1 MNQVKKD
8 QANPLQQSYEQSRV
22 GVTFGDDFEK
32 GPVSFRAEA
41 HFNEQKAIDQYDYLK
56 NIVGDHIDI
65 DWSLVCFL
73 RYQVGKKDALIES
86 ITKIKDRPRFEAFE
100 CKIHSDDT
108 YVYFSVKLRE
118 DEESKLK
125 GGLELILENG
135 LREMVKSQDNYFN
148 FEFDANYDFD
158 QLVQAVS
165 KGERVGAAFL
175 RQIRAELNLFLTKNF
190 YQGIEKFVQGID
202 QEALESPPLAFLKH
216 FKNLDMDLRF
226 RSTDELPQV
235 IKNQMIFG
243 EEFQTLAQEELQ
255 LPINRTKQVNAI
267 MDAAADN
274 GFIYF
279 TISDLCAV
287 KIESHTPKL
296 STFLTKYGKYLAKLV
311 GLGEFVPEV

>member
-1 MNQVKKD
+1 MNQVKQD
-8 QANPLQQSYEQSRV
+8 NPQQSNYEQSRI
-22 GVTFGDDFEK
+22 GVAFGDDFEK
-32 GPVSFRAEA
+32 GPVSFRAEV
-41 HFNEQKAIDQYDYLK
+41 HFNEQKAIDQYDTLK

-65 DWSLVCFL
+65 DWALVCFL
-73 RYQVGKKDALIES
+73 RYQPGKKEALIES

-100 CKIHSDDT
+100 CKIHSDET

-125 GGLELILENG
+125 GGLEVILENG
-135 LREMVKSQDNYFN
+135 LREMVKTQDNYLN
-148 FEFDANYDFD
+148 FEFDANYDFEE
-158 QLVQAVS
+158 LVQAVS

-175 RQIRAELNLFLTKNF
+175 KQIRAELNLFLTKNF
-190 YQGIEKFVQGID
+190 YQGIEKFVEGID
-202 QEALESPPLAFLKH
+202 KESLESPPLAFLKH

-255 LPINRTKQVNAI
+255 LPINRTKQVNTI
-267 MDAAADN
+267 MEAAADN
-274 GFIYF
+274 GFIYL
-279 TISDLCAV
+279 TISDLFALKV
-287 KIESHTPKL
+287 ESHTPKL

-311 GLGEFVPEV
+311 GLGEFVPEA